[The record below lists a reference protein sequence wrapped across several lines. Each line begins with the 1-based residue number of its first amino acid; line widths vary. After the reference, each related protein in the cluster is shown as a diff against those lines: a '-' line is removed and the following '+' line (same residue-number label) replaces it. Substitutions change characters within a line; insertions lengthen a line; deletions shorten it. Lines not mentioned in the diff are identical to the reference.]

1 VLDATPR
8 KSVDGG
14 SAHRTMVDLCCGVGL
29 FSGGLA
35 SGLDALEVGPWSIVG
50 VERHRPAVVD
60 ARHNLADLPHAK
72 VIRASL
78 EGWRPM
84 PADVVVADPA
94 RSGLGR
100 EGVAAVA
107 ATGTPLL
114 VLVSCDPAALGR
126 DAGLLAAAGYRLDA
140 CTLVDLFPHTS
151 HIEVVSRFVRV

>member
-1 VLDATPR
+1 
-8 KSVDGG
+8 
-14 SAHRTMVDLCCGVGL
+14 MVDLCCGVGL

-35 SGLDALEVGPWSIVG
+35 AGLDALDVGPWSIVG

-60 ARHNLADLPHAK
+60 ARHNLADLPQAK

-151 HIEVVSRFVRV
+151 HIEVVSRFVRA